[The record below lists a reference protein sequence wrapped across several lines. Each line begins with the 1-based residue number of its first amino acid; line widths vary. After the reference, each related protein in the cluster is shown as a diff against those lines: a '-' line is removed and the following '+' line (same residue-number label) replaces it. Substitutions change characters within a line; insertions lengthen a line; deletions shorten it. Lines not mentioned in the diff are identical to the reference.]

1 MKKTR
6 INVKGAYTLV
16 GMGMCFATINIRYG
30 WIYFITLVLTYF
42 ANSTLKEVTEH
53 E

>member
-6 INVKGAYTLV
+6 INVKGAYALV
-16 GMGMCFATINIRYG
+16 GVGMCFATINICYG
-30 WIYFITLVLTYF
+30 WIYFITLVLTYL
-42 ANSTLKEVTEH
+42 ANSTLKEVTKH